1 MQSIPTD
8 SVAPPDALGIARM
21 ALRTRLRIYAPTGPR
36 YILPEADSS
45 RMRGLIIG
53 RFQPFH
59 LGHEYLIETI
69 DEEMDELVVGIGSA
83 GRSHTRKNP
92 LTSGERVHIVQ
103 NILDE
108 MDAKTYLIP
117 IRDIEQNAMWVKHIE
132 TICPAFEVAYTN
144 NPFVE
149 RLFSED
155 GYEVRGTPLHER
167 GRYRGSEIRRRMLEG
182 EQWRHLVP
190 DPVEATI
197 DEIDGVARLRKITD
211 DDE

>member
-1 MQSIPTD
+1 
-8 SVAPPDALGIARM
+8 
-21 ALRTRLRIYAPTGPR
+21 
-36 YILPEADSS
+36 
-45 RMRGLIIG
+45 MRGLIIG

-59 LGHEYLIETI
+59 LGHEYLLEHIGEEV
-69 DEEMDELVVGIGSA
+69 DEIVVGIGSA
-83 GRSHTRKNP
+83 GQSHTEENP

-103 NILDE
+103 DVLDE

-117 IRDIEQNAMWVKHIE
+117 VADIDQNAMWVKHIE
-132 TICPAFEVAYTN
+132 TICPAFDVAYTN

-167 GRYRGSEIRRRMLEG
+167 DRYRGSEIRRRMLEG
-182 EQWRHLVP
+182 EEWHHLVP
-190 DPVEATI
+190 DPVVAAI
-197 DEIDGVARLRKITD
+197 DEIGCVARLREITD